1 MNTSTIR
8 DFYGSSYAI
17 FGQMS
22 YALTDN
28 LEVIA
33 GLRYEE
39 QSMEFDDHNLGTS
52 NENGWDQIS
61 PKIAL
66 QCHLT
71 PEIMTY
77 VSASQGYRSGGFN
90 VIADEPEYETYDAE
104 TLWSYEVGLKSA
116 FFDNRLILN
125 CDVYYM
131 DISDMQVEEAI
142 TPYLS
147 YTTNAAEASAMGGE
161 IELALRLADG
171 LTVTA
176 GFGYC
181 DIEFDE
187 FQDSLGNYEGNKN
200 PYAPDYTFN
209 LGAQYRHENGFYARA
224 EMVGYGKMYLDKAN
238 EYSQD
243 AHQLVN
249 AKIGYE
255 TEHFDIYLY
264 GENVFDAE
272 HDAYG
277 YYGGYYVV
285 YGDPREIGLKL
296 VYRF

>member
-1 MNTSTIR
+1 
-8 DFYGSSYAI
+8 
-17 FGQMS
+17 
-22 YALTDN
+22 
-28 LEVIA
+28 
-33 GLRYEE
+33 
-39 QSMEFDDHNLGTS
+39 
-52 NENGWDQIS
+52 
-61 PKIAL
+61 
-66 QCHLT
+66 
-71 PEIMTY
+71 
-77 VSASQGYRSGGFN
+77 
-90 VIADEPEYETYDAE
+90 
-104 TLWSYEVGLKSA
+104 
-116 FFDNRLILN
+116 
-125 CDVYYM
+125 
-131 DISDMQVEEAI
+131 
-142 TPYLS
+142 
-147 YTTNAAEASAMGGE
+147 
-161 IELALRLADG
+161 LADG